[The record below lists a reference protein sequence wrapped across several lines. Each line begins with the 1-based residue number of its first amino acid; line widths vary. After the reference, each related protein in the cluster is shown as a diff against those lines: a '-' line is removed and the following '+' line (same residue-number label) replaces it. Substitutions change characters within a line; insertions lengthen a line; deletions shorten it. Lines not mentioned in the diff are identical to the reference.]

1 MSKTAPTGGE
11 PPEND
16 EAAATAPTPKAK
28 ESKVKKTPKAR
39 SETDGGLASAVQ
51 AQAKQL
57 AAQAEQLGAQS
68 QQLSTQAELLSRQDL
83 RIQQLEQ
90 RLERLLEQGART
102 VVAEVVEDVQAND
115 VVEVK
120 LVAAPQ
126 ADEEDEIH
134 DGVAL
139 YEFDQSIWDAALLL
153 FFNNATTPVDRVVL
167 ILGFLL
173 NLALQIA
180 LLLTVTFILL
190 ENPYTHQTVKEM
202 LTWRV
207 GAHTSANFDD
217 TAGQSLLRRLCN
229 QELWSY
235 EQAEFKLMYD
245 YLYQVV
251 PGYILS
257 SLAIIMWI
265 LTVMVEFRRC
275 TEQALAV
282 IHLPAISPRESGAVH
297 HRDGRIAIKGI
308 QPTKRCLALV
318 TLSLPRIA
326 VMLWMALFG
335 CQYLAQTVSLENIV
349 LNAVG
354 LAFIM
359 DVDELIA
366 HVLLTEQLRSM
377 LPRIEPMR
385 CGESSGKPVSIC
397 PPVKDLTRYV
407 VTTGL
412 IILAFNLWLVPFDAN
427 VRGAAMAL
435 CGGFQDFSF
444 EGGVAE
450 NAPIILQPAS
460 FGQDAWVTDCGG
472 TTTNGT
478 IQDDYLQRYYGVRYN
493 ASVKNRIKSATGDD
507 YHKLRMKNV
516 LQFAYANSPDFGASH
531 NCGSDSVL
539 GPQDKDSK
547 ARECVKL
554 PPSLST
560 ALQAENVT
568 HKSVP
573 ENCPRFN
580 ATDGCVSLTNPE
592 ACLWTW
598 LAKKCD
604 GSPSGEIQWQACDS
618 QSDVN
623 TKCDTW
629 EYVFKKAHP
638 EINCIARYHCTSPN
652 FNCLALRAQYLVK
665 PSSWNT
671 FSADN
676 SAFVNAFRYV
686 LVDWSGIDQSHVT
699 VHMSEAGSSHPS
711 RTALATLCLR
721 NMPLEY
727 KPEPNVTGSSQLL
740 AAVRQSDLYN
750 QSNGIESLTVL
761 PDELEYLS
769 TTDLNNEPWRC
780 DPSLGVD

>member
-1 MSKTAPTGGE
+1 MAKTAPTGGE

-16 EAAATAPTPKAK
+16 EATATAPTPKAK

-39 SETDGGLASAVQ
+39 SEAESLQGTVQ
-51 AQAKQL
+51 AQGKQL
-57 AAQAEQLGAQS
+57 TAQAEQLEAQS
-68 QQLSTQAELLSRQDL
+68 QQLSAQAEFLSRQDL

-102 VVAEVVEDVQAND
+102 AVAEVMEDVQAND

-126 ADEEDEIH
+126 ADEEDEVH

-173 NLALQIA
+173 NLALQIV
-180 LLLTVTFILL
+180 LLLTVTLILL

-217 TAGQSLLRRLCN
+217 TAGTSLSRRLCN

-297 HRDGRIAIKGI
+297 HRDGRIAIRGI

-377 LPRIEPMR
+377 LPRIVPMR
-385 CGESSGKPVSIC
+385 CGESSGKSVSVC

-407 VTTGL
+407 VTAGL
-412 IILAFNLWLVPFDAN
+412 IILAFNIWLVPFDAN
-427 VRGAAMAL
+427 GE
-435 CGGFQDFSF
+435 DFSF

-507 YHKLRMKNV
+507 YQKLRMKNV

-547 ARECVKL
+547 ARACVKL
-554 PPSLST
+554 PPSLSA

-629 EYVFKKAHP
+629 EYVFKKDHP

-676 SAFVNAFRYV
+676 SAFVNAFRYIM
-686 LVDWSGIDQSHVT
+686 VDWSGIDQSHVT

-727 KPEPNVTGSSQLL
+727 KPEPNVTGASQLL
-740 AAVRQSDLYN
+740 AAIRQSDLYN

-761 PDELEYLS
+761 SDELEYLS
-769 TTDLNNEPWRC
+769 TTDLNNQPWKC
-780 DPSLGVD
+780 DPSWAAD

>member
-1 MSKTAPTGGE
+1 MSKTASTGGE

-16 EAAATAPTPKAK
+16 EAMATAPTPKAK

-39 SETDGGLASAVQ
+39 TEADTGLGNTVQ

-57 AAQAEQLGAQS
+57 AAQAEQLEAQS

-90 RLERLLEQGART
+90 RLERLLEQGARS
-102 VVAEVVEDVQAND
+102 VVAEVMEDVQAND

-126 ADEEDEIH
+126 ADEDEMH

-153 FFNNATTPVDRVVL
+153 FFNNATTPVDRAVL
-167 ILGFLL
+167 IVGFLL

-180 LLLTVTFILL
+180 LLLTVTMILL

-207 GAHTSANFDD
+207 GAHTTANFDD
-217 TAGQSLLRRLCN
+217 TAGKSLLRRLCN

-282 IHLPAISPRESGAVH
+282 IHLPAISPQQSAAVH
-297 HRDGRIAIKGI
+297 HRDGRIAIQGI
-308 QPTKRCLALV
+308 QPTKRCLALIM
-318 TLSLPRIA
+318 LSLPRIA

-377 LPRIEPMR
+377 LPRIEAMR
-385 CGESSGKPVSIC
+385 CGESSGKSGKSLC
-397 PPVKDLTRYV
+397 PPLKDVTRYV
-407 VTTGL
+407 ITTGL

-450 NAPIILQPAS
+450 NAPIILMPAS

-478 IQDDYLQRYYGVRYN
+478 VQDDYLQRYYGVRYN

-507 YHKLRMKNV
+507 YQKLRMKNV
-516 LQFAYANSPDFGASH
+516 LQFAYANSPDFGDAQS
-531 NCGSDSVL
+531 CGSDSAL

-547 ARECVKL
+547 QRACVKL

-560 ALQAENVT
+560 ALEAENVT

-604 GSPSGEIQWQACDS
+604 GSPSGEVQWQACDS

-638 EINCIARYHCTSPN
+638 EINCIARYYCTSPN

-676 SAFVNAFRYV
+676 SDFVNAFRYV

-711 RTALATLCLR
+711 GTALATLCLR

-727 KPEPNVTGSSQLL
+727 KPETNVTGSSLL
-740 AAVRQSDLYN
+740 AAIRQSDAYN
-750 QSNGIESLTVL
+750 RSNGIESLTVL
-761 PDELEYLS
+761 SEELEYLS
-769 TTDLNNEPWRC
+769 TNDLNTQPWKC
-780 DPSLGVD
+780 DPSSAVD

>member
-1 MSKTAPTGGE
+1 MTLLLGSSWSSLHTMRVQKIGHPTTLHRSIHEVTDLDCRDGDESSTVSETAPG
-11 PPEND
+11 
-16 EAAATAPTPKAK
+16 TPFG
-28 ESKVKKTPKAR
+28 KAR
-39 SETDGGLASAVQ
+39 SD
-51 AQAKQL
+51 AQLRACPAGIGFGK
-57 AAQAEQLGAQS
+57 A
-68 QQLSTQAELLSRQDL
+68 AELPRKWKGDGFRGLSKSSDP
-83 RIQQLEQ
+83 
-90 RLERLLEQGART
+90 G
-102 VVAEVVEDVQAND
+102 
-115 VVEVK
+115 
-120 LVAAPQ
+120 
-126 ADEEDEIH
+126 
-134 DGVAL
+134 
-139 YEFDQSIWDAALLL
+139 
-153 FFNNATTPVDRVVL
+153 
-167 ILGFLL
+167 
-173 NLALQIA
+173 
-180 LLLTVTFILL
+180 
-190 ENPYTHQTVKEM
+190 
-202 LTWRV
+202 
-207 GAHTSANFDD
+207 TS
-217 TAGQSLLRRLCN
+217 
-229 QELWSY
+229 
-235 EQAEFKLMYD
+235 
-245 YLYQVV
+245 
-251 PGYILS
+251 
-257 SLAIIMWI
+257 
-265 LTVMVEFRRC
+265 
-275 TEQALAV
+275 
-282 IHLPAISPRESGAVH
+282 
-297 HRDGRIAIKGI
+297 
-308 QPTKRCLALV
+308 
-318 TLSLPRIA
+318 
-326 VMLWMALFG
+326 
-335 CQYLAQTVSLENIV
+335 
-349 LNAVG
+349 
-354 LAFIM
+354 
-359 DVDELIA
+359 
-366 HVLLTEQLRSM
+366 
-377 LPRIEPMR
+377 
-385 CGESSGKPVSIC
+385 
-397 PPVKDLTRYV
+397 
-407 VTTGL
+407 L
-412 IILAFNLWLVPFDAN
+412 IILAFNLWLVPVDAN

-676 SAFVNAFRYV
+676 SDFVNAFRHV